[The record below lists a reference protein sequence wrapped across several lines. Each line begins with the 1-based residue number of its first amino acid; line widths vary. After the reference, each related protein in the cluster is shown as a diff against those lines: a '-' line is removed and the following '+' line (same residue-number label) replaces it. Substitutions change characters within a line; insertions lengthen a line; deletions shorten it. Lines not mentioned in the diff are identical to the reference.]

1 MIIGYLCNRYPAA
14 SHSFIRREI
23 AGIESLG
30 HEVVRFTL
38 RRGVGLADPDD
49 YAEARKTT
57 VLLSAWLPG
66 LLYSLLLTAVS
77 RPLAFMRS
85 IGVAWRAGTKGGAR
99 VRNFA
104 YLVEACLLRRLLTKA
119 GATHLHAHF
128 GTNPAAVARLVRSL
142 GGPPFSFTVH
152 GPDEF
157 DRPTALDLEGKVNDA
172 EFTIAI
178 SDFGRS
184 QLMRWSDPQAWSKIK
199 VVRCGVDGEFL
210 GRCEGAPCAS
220 SSVLCCVARL
230 SAQKGLPLLIQAAA
244 HLVLE
249 GQSFQLLIIGDGEDR
264 RLIEREIEQARLQSV
279 VELAGVR
286 SGSEVREALLRARAL
301 VLPSFAEGLPV
312 VIMEAFALGR
322 PVVSTRV
329 AGVPEL
335 VDASCG
341 WLVHPGSVEALVSAM
356 RAALNAST
364 DQISA
369 MGLIGQGRVAQN
381 YDSRKNAS
389 LLVGLMVE
397 SELNRGSGGAR
408 LGSRTLRPRPARLSA
423 QGSRPRLSLCPR

>member
-30 HEVVRFTL
+30 HEVVRFTV

-49 YAEARKTT
+49 YAEALKTT
-57 VLLSAWLPG
+57 VLLSAWFPRLF
-66 LLYSLLLTAVS
+66 YSLLLTVVS

-85 IGVAWRAGTKGGAR
+85 IGVAWRAGTRGGAR
-99 VRNFA
+99 GRNFA
-104 YLVEACLLRRLLTKA
+104 YLVEACLLRRLLSKA

-157 DRPTALDLEGKVNDA
+157 DRPTALDLKGKVKDA

-184 QLMRWSDPQAWSKIK
+184 QLMRWSNPRAWSKIK
-199 VVRCGVDGEFL
+199 VVRCGVDGDFL
-210 GRCEGAPCAS
+210 VRREGAPFAPS
-220 SSVLCCVARL
+220 STLCCVARL
-230 SAQKGLPLLIQAAA
+230 SAQKGLPLLINAAA
-244 HLVLE
+244 QLVQE
-249 GQSFQLLIIGDGEDR
+249 GQSFHLVIIGDGEDR
-264 RLIEREIEQARLQSV
+264 RLIEREIVRARLQSV
-279 VELAGVR
+279 VKLAGMR
-286 SGSEVREALLRARAL
+286 SGSEIREALLRARAL

-322 PVVSTRV
+322 PVVATTI
-329 AGVPEL
+329 AGIPEL
-335 VDASCG
+335 VDDTCG
-341 WLVHPGSVEALVSAM
+341 WPIPPGSVEHLTRAM
-356 RAALNAST
+356 AEVLNAT
-364 DQISA
+364 PEKLRC
-369 MGLIGQGRVAQN
+369 MGQLGLARVAEH
-381 YDSRKNAS
+381 YDSRKNAEV
-389 LLVGLMVE
+389 LAGYFEVTK
-397 SELNRGSGGAR
+397 
-408 LGSRTLRPRPARLSA
+408 LGQVPE
-423 QGSRPRLSLCPR
+423 